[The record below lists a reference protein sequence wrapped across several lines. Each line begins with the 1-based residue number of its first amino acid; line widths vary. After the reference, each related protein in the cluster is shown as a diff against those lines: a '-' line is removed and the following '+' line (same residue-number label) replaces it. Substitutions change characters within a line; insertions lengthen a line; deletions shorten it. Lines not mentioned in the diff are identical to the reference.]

1 MSYTALTTLARE
13 KSIASSFI
21 SYLAFIWDV
30 TVTHRACI
38 HISNSHVVLVQKMFS
53 WENRGKFFDGMFT

>member
-1 MSYTALTTLARE
+1 MSYTVLTTLARE

-30 TVTHRACI
+30 IVTHRACI
-38 HISNSHVVLVQKMFS
+38 HISNSHVVIGS
-53 WENRGKFFDGMFT
+53 ENVFMGKQRKIL